1 MCNLSIVFI
10 PNKVYNIDIN
20 KRKGNI
26 KMKSNKV
33 EITDNKI
40 IFKLDKYPVP
50 PAARALRENGF
61 KYHKG
66 IWVAKKTPQNEF
78 FIKLL
83 A

>member
-1 MCNLSIVFI
+1 
-10 PNKVYNIDIN
+10 
-20 KRKGNI
+20 
-26 KMKSNKV
+26 MKSNKI

-50 PAARALRENGF
+50 PVTKALRDNGF
-61 KYHKG
+61 KYHNG
-66 IWVAKKTPQNEF
+66 IWEANRTPQNEF